1 MKVQALEQFNDMI
14 EKVMRRKGDI
24 FNVTEKRFEEI
35 NSTSFG
41 ILIEA
46 IKEESQNINT
56 VAENKQV
63 KSKEKQTKKLS

>member
-1 MKVQALEQFNDMI
+1 MKVRALEQFNDMT

-41 ILIEA
+41 VLIEVIMESDPDA
-46 IKEESQNINT
+46 KTNIK
-56 VAENKQV
+56 NKP
-63 KSKEKQTKKLS
+63 KQSNKT